1 MSGTTARPGLSGETA
16 ALSVHGPGGVLDLT
30 VPTAV
35 TIADVARAY
44 AADAGGV
51 PPVLVSRT
59 GRQLAPER
67 TLFELGLHSGAVLV
81 AVGPGVP
88 AAPGGAGQ
96 RRGAPQRRPSGYPAT
111 GLAAWMTGAVVLA
124 ALAAWTG
131 IQRPP
136 DERWIVVGL
145 LGAAALVGCLPVGAA
160 AGRRV
165 IAAPA
170 FAAAACLLVV
180 WDPIPERLPTVLG
193 AAALAGAVTA
203 ALGRALSDP
212 EDGADEALWV
222 WIVVGTGWFL
232 IAVLAAIAGAGVQ
245 VVWAVLLLAA
255 VLAARI
261 VPTMAIDIPD
271 EYLIDLERLAVNAWS
286 ARDRAPGKRGRVLVP
301 TATVGTIA
309 ARGARS
315 INAAGVA
322 ILVVT
327 GVSAPMLLATADIHL
342 DQIGARCL
350 VGFGGATLLLVART
364 YRHRLARTAL
374 RLAGLSCLVLL
385 VGLALAT
392 WHGDRLVAVTSAVVI
407 GGFGLT
413 VLAVAVGR
421 GWRSAWWS
429 RRAEVGEVVFGAFA
443 IASLVVAVGLF
454 RSLWE
459 LTG

>member
-44 AADAGGV
+44 AADAGGGV
-51 PPVLVSRT
+51 PELVSRT
-59 GRQLAPER
+59 GRRLAPER
-67 TLFELGLHSGAVLV
+67 TLSELGLHAGAVLV
-81 AVGPGVP
+81 AVGPQAS
-88 AAPGGAGQ
+88 AAGAGAA
-96 RRGAPQRRPSGYPAT
+96 RRTSDPGRAPAYPAT
-111 GLAAWMTGAVVLA
+111 GLAAWMAGAVVLA
-124 ALAAWTG
+124 ALAAWAG
-131 IQRPP
+131 LQRPA
-136 DERWIVVGL
+136 DERWVVVGL

-165 IAAPA
+165 LTAPA

-180 WDPIPERLPTVLG
+180 WDPTPERLPTVLG
-193 AAALAGAVTA
+193 AAALAAAVTA
-203 ALGRALSDP
+203 ALGRAWSDP
-212 EDGADEALWV
+212 ADGADEGLWV
-222 WIVVGTGWFL
+222 WIVVGAGWFVV
-232 IAVLAAIAGAGVQ
+232 AVLGAIAGVEAQ

-261 VPTMAIDIPD
+261 VPTVAIDVPD

-286 ARDRAPGKRGRVLVP
+286 ARDRTPGKRGRVVVP
-301 TATVGTIA
+301 TATVGAIA

-327 GVSAPMLLATADIHL
+327 VVSAPLLLATADIHL

-374 RLAGLSCLVLL
+374 RLAGLGCLLLL
-385 VGLALAT
+385 VGVALTT
-392 WHGDRLVAVTSAVVI
+392 WEGDRLVAVTLSVVL
-407 GGFGLT
+407 GGVGLA

-421 GWRSAWWS
+421 GWRSPWWS
-429 RRAEVGEVVFGAFA
+429 RRAEVGEVLFGSFA